1 MDGYAK
7 SVLADCLFFSHMN
20 TYSLYVFILKYCLT
34 YAKDKTM
41 MTYEANIPNREEC
54 QTCSLTFA
62 YKEINLLY
70 EIAVLLTS
78 TTDISESVEKAMR
91 RLKQHG
97 YLERCALFRKKE
109 DADELELLNSIDLE
123 PYQKKMATYRFGEGA
138 TGLAAK
144 SREPIVI
151 ENIHNNIN
159 YLNKMGNISTQMVSY
174 VAVPLLQDE
183 EVIGVISANIG
194 KNSPLN
200 FDEIVRMLTI
210 VGSLFVGALKVQQT
224 ITKEK
229 ESLSELK
236 TYYKE
241 EMQKDYN
248 FENIVGRST
257 RMQQVF
263 GMINTVAPTDA
274 TILIRGET
282 GTGKEL
288 IATAIHNLSRRQNGP
303 FIKLN
308 CAAISET
315 LLESEL
321 FGHEKGAF
329 TDAREMRKGRFELA
343 DGGTLF
349 LDEIGDI
356 TPSLQVK
363 LLRILQEQEF
373 ERVGGTKTIKT
384 NVRLVAATNRNLE
397 EMVRKGEFREDL
409 FYRLNVIPINLPPLR
424 ERYEDV
430 KLLIEHYLHRFMKE
444 HRKNMHFTKGA
455 MELLLDYPWPG
466 NIRELQNTMERIVL
480 ICPDGEIQPEM
491 LAHVLPFNYQKL
503 YMQPQTVQ
511 SEVIMAPHHLSTPAY
526 EAPSAAAPMTK
537 KSLQELEKDSI
548 IQALIDSHGIQTK
561 AARALGM
568 SARQIGYKIKLY
580 GIEV

>member
-1 MDGYAK
+1 M
-7 SVLADCLFFSHMN
+7 
-20 TYSLYVFILKYCLT
+20 TYSP
-34 YAKDKTM
+34 
-41 MTYEANIPNREEC
+41 NIPNRQEC
-54 QTCSLTFA
+54 QTCPLTFA

-70 EIAVLLTS
+70 EIAVILTS
-78 TTDISESVEKAMR
+78 TVDIHESIEKSMR
-91 RLKQHG
+91 KLKQNG
-97 YLERCALFRKKE
+97 YLERCALFKKKE
-109 DADELELLNSIDLE
+109 DVHELELLISIDLE
-123 PYQKKMATYRFGEGA
+123 LHQKKMASYRFGEGA
-138 TGLAAK
+138 TGLAAS

-159 YLNKMGNISTQMVSY
+159 YLNKMGHITTQMVSY
-174 VAVPLLQDE
+174 IAVPLLQDE

-194 KNSPLN
+194 KNSPLD

-210 VGSLFVGALKVQQT
+210 VGTLFVGSMKVQQT

-229 ESLSELK
+229 ESLTQLK
-236 TYYKE
+236 TYYQE
-241 EMQKDYN
+241 EMQKEYK
-248 FENIVGRST
+248 FENIVGKST
-257 RMQQVF
+257 KMQHVF

-288 IATAIHNLSRRQNGP
+288 IATAVHNLSRRQNGP

-373 ERVGGTKTIKT
+373 ERVGGNKTIKT

-397 EMVRKGEFREDL
+397 DMVRKGEFREDL
-409 FYRLNVIPINLPPLR
+409 FYRLNVIPLNLPPLR

-430 KLLIEHYLHRFMKE
+430 KLLIEHYLGRFMKE

-455 MELLLDYPWPG
+455 MEVLLEYPWPG

-480 ICPDGEIQPEM
+480 ICPNGELQPEM
-491 LAHVLPFNYQKL
+491 LNHVLPFNYQKL
-503 YMQPQTVQ
+503 YMPPEVPMVVSPSVYITPPAPQPSQD
-511 SEVIMAPHHLSTPAY
+511 SG
-526 EAPSAAAPMTK
+526 APMTK
-537 KSLQELEKDSI
+537 KSLLELEKESI
-548 IQALIDSHGIQTK
+548 VQALMDSHGIQTK
-561 AARALGM
+561 AARLLGM
-568 SARQIGYKIKLY
+568 TARQIGYKIRQYK
-580 GIEV
+580 IEI

>member
-1 MDGYAK
+1 M
-7 SVLADCLFFSHMN
+7 
-20 TYSLYVFILKYCLT
+20 TYSP
-34 YAKDKTM
+34 
-41 MTYEANIPNREEC
+41 NIPNRQEC
-54 QTCSLTFA
+54 QTCPLTFA

-70 EIAVLLTS
+70 EIAVILTS
-78 TTDISESVEKAMR
+78 TVDIHESIEKSMR
-91 RLKQHG
+91 KLKQNG
-97 YLERCALFRKKE
+97 YLERCALFKKKE
-109 DADELELLNSIDLE
+109 DVHELELLISIDLE
-123 PYQKKMATYRFGEGA
+123 LHQKKMASYRFGEGA
-138 TGLAAK
+138 TGLAAS

-159 YLNKMGNISTQMVSY
+159 YLNKMGHITTQMVSY
-174 VAVPLLQDE
+174 IAVPLLQDE

-194 KNSPLN
+194 KNSPLD
-200 FDEIVRMLTI
+200 FDEIVRLLTI
-210 VGSLFVGALKVQQT
+210 VGTLLVSSSKVQQT
-224 ITKEK
+224 ITKDK
-229 ESLSELK
+229 ESLTQLK
-236 TYYKE
+236 TYYQE
-241 EMQKDYN
+241 EMQKEYK
-248 FENIVGRST
+248 FENIVGKST
-257 RMQQVF
+257 KMQHVF

-288 IATAIHNLSRRQNGP
+288 IATAVHNLSRRQNGP

-373 ERVGGTKTIKT
+373 ERVGGNKTIKT

-397 EMVRKGEFREDL
+397 DMVRKGEFREDL
-409 FYRLNVIPINLPPLR
+409 FYRLNVIPLNLPPLR

-430 KLLIEHYLHRFMKE
+430 KLLIEHYLGRFMKE

-455 MELLLDYPWPG
+455 MEVLLEYPWPG

-480 ICPDGEIQPEM
+480 ICPNGELQPEM
-491 LAHVLPFNYQKL
+491 LNHVLPFNYQKL
-503 YMQPQTVQ
+503 YMPPEVPMVVSPSVYITPPAPQPSQD
-511 SEVIMAPHHLSTPAY
+511 SG
-526 EAPSAAAPMTK
+526 APMTK
-537 KSLQELEKDSI
+537 KSLLELEKESI
-548 IQALIDSHGIQTK
+548 VQALMDSHGIQTK
-561 AARALGM
+561 AARLLGM
-568 SARQIGYKIKLY
+568 TARQIGYKIRQYK
-580 GIEV
+580 IEI

>member
-1 MDGYAK
+1 
-7 SVLADCLFFSHMN
+7 
-20 TYSLYVFILKYCLT
+20 
-34 YAKDKTM
+34 M

-78 TTDISESVEKAMR
+78 TTEINESVEKAMR

-174 VAVPLLQDE
+174 VAVPLLQED

-356 TPSLQVK
+356 TPALQVK

-503 YMQPQTVQ
+503 YMQNEPAP
-511 SEVIMAPHHLSTPAY
+511 SPMAPMPQAPTHSY
-526 EAPSAAAPMTK
+526 ESHTSSAPMTK
-537 KSLQELEKDSI
+537 KTLQELEKESI

-568 SARQIGYKIKLY
+568 SARQIGYKIKQY

>member
-1 MDGYAK
+1 
-7 SVLADCLFFSHMN
+7 
-20 TYSLYVFILKYCLT
+20 
-34 YAKDKTM
+34 M
-41 MTYEANIPNREEC
+41 MTYSPNIPNREEC
-54 QTCSLTFA
+54 QTCALTFA

-70 EIAVLLTS
+70 EIAVILTS
-78 TTDISESVEKAMR
+78 TVDINESIEKAMR
-91 RLKQHG
+91 KLKQHG
-97 YLERCALFRKKE
+97 YVERCALFKKKE
-109 DADELELLNSIDLE
+109 DANELELLISIDLE
-123 PYQKKMATYRFGEGA
+123 SHQKKMATYRFGEGA

-159 YLNKMGNISTQMVSY
+159 YLNKMGHISTQMVSY

-183 EVIGVISANIG
+183 EAIGVISANIG
-194 KNSPLN
+194 KNSPLD

-210 VGSLFVGALKVQQT
+210 VGTLFVGSMKVQQT
-224 ITKEK
+224 IIKEK
-229 ESLSELK
+229 ESLTELK

-241 EMQKDYN
+241 EMQKDYK
-248 FENIVGRST
+248 FENIVGKST
-257 RMQQVF
+257 KMQQVF

-329 TDAREMRKGRFELA
+329 TDARELRKGRFELA

-373 ERVGGTKTIKT
+373 ERVGGNKTIKT

-397 EMVRKGEFREDL
+397 DMVRKGEFREDL
-409 FYRLNVIPINLPPLR
+409 FYRLNVIPLNLPPLR

-430 KLLIEHYLHRFMKE
+430 KLLVEHYLHRFMKE

-455 MELLLDYPWPG
+455 MEVLLEYPWPG

-480 ICPDGEIQPEM
+480 ICPDGELQPEM
-491 LAHVLPFNYQKL
+491 LNHVLPFNYQKL
-503 YMQPQTVQ
+503 YMQPEIPV
-511 SEVIMAPHHLSTPAY
+511 VAPPIYITTPAPQ
-526 EAPSAAAPMTK
+526 PSHENGAPMTK
-537 KSLQELEKDSI
+537 KSLLDLEREAI
-548 IQALIDSHGIQTK
+548 VQALIDSHGIQTK
-561 AARALGM
+561 AARLLGM
-568 SARQIGYKIKLY
+568 TARQIGYKIKLY
-580 GIEV
+580 GIEL

>member
-1 MDGYAK
+1 
-7 SVLADCLFFSHMN
+7 
-20 TYSLYVFILKYCLT
+20 
-34 YAKDKTM
+34 M
-41 MTYEANIPNREEC
+41 MRLDATIPNRDEC
-54 QTCSLTFA
+54 KTCSLTFA

-70 EIAVLLTS
+70 EIAVILTS
-78 TTDISESVEKAMR
+78 TTDIHESIEKAMR

-109 DADELELLNSIDLE
+109 ESEELELLVSIDLE
-123 PYQKKMATYRFGEGA
+123 PYQKKIATYRFGEGA
-138 TGLAAK
+138 TGLAAA

-159 YLNKMGNISTQMVSY
+159 YLNKMGSISTQMVSY

-224 ITKEK
+224 ITREK

-241 EMQKDYN
+241 ELQKEYK

-257 RMQQVF
+257 KMQQVF
-263 GMINTVAPTDA
+263 SMINTIAPTDA
-274 TILIRGET
+274 TVLVRGET

-288 IATAIHNLSRRQNGP
+288 IATAIHNLSRRSNGA

-373 ERVGGTKTIKT
+373 ERVGGNKTIKT

-444 HRKNMHFTKGA
+444 HRKNMRFTKPA
-455 MELLLDYPWPG
+455 LELLLDYPWPG

-480 ICPDGEIQPEM
+480 ICPDGDILPDM

-503 YMQPQTVQ
+503 YMN
-511 SEVIMAPHHLSTPAY
+511 SEP
-526 EAPSAAAPMTK
+526 APSSPQIAPIRTAPESSSAAPMTK
-537 KSLQELEKDSI
+537 KTLQELEREAI
-548 IQALIDSHGIQTK
+548 IQALNDSHGIQTK
-561 AARALGM
+561 AARILGM
-568 SARQIGYKIKLY
+568 SARQIGYKIKMY
-580 GIEV
+580 GIEM

>member
-1 MDGYAK
+1 
-7 SVLADCLFFSHMN
+7 
-20 TYSLYVFILKYCLT
+20 
-34 YAKDKTM
+34 M
-41 MTYEANIPNREEC
+41 MTFEATTPNRDEC
-54 QTCSLTFA
+54 RSCPLTFA

-70 EIAVLLTS
+70 DIAMILTS
-78 TTDISESVEKAMR
+78 TTNIHESIEKSMR
-91 RLKQHG
+91 RLKQNG
-97 YLERCALFRKKE
+97 YLERCAIFKKKE
-109 DADELELLNSIDLE
+109 DLDELELLISIDLE
-123 PYQKKMATYRFGEGA
+123 PYQKKVATYRFGEGA
-138 TGLAAK
+138 TGLAAS

-151 ENIHNNIN
+151 ENIHNNID

-174 VAVPLLQDE
+174 VAVPLLKDE
-183 EVIGVISANIG
+183 EIMGVISANIG
-194 KNSPLN
+194 KKNPLH

-210 VGSLFVGALKVQQT
+210 VGSLFVGSLKLQQT
-224 ITKEK
+224 IVQEK
-229 ESLSELK
+229 ESISELK

-241 EMQKDYN
+241 EMQKEYK

-257 RMQQVF
+257 KMQHVF
-263 GMINTVAPTDA
+263 SLINTVAPTDA

-288 IATAIHNLSRRQNGP
+288 IATAVHNLSRRQHGP

-363 LLRILQEQEF
+363 LLRILQQQEF
-373 ERVGGTKTIKT
+373 ERVGGNKTIKT

-397 EMVRKGEFREDL
+397 DMVRKGDFREDL
-409 FYRLNVIPINLPPLR
+409 FYRLNVIPIHLPPLR

-430 KLLIEHYLHRFMKE
+430 KLLIEHYLRRFMKE
-444 HRKNMHFTKGA
+444 HRKNMYFSKPA

-466 NIRELQNTMERIVL
+466 NIRELQNTMERMVL
-480 ICPDGEIQPEM
+480 ICPDGEIEPQM
-491 LAHVLPFNYQKL
+491 LSHVLPFNYQKL
-503 YMQPQTVQ
+503 YMQNDPTPPPLYPQP
-511 SEVIMAPHHLSTPAY
+511 SSPEPHTPTTI
-526 EAPSAAAPMTK
+526 TK
-537 KSLQELEKDSI
+537 KSLQDLEKESI
-548 IQALIDSHGIQTK
+548 VQALIDSNGVQTK
-561 AARALGM
+561 AARLLGM
-568 SARQIGYKIKLY
+568 TARQIGYKIKHY
-580 GIEV
+580 GIVM

>member
-1 MDGYAK
+1 
-7 SVLADCLFFSHMN
+7 
-20 TYSLYVFILKYCLT
+20 
-34 YAKDKTM
+34 M
-41 MTYEANIPNREEC
+41 MTFEANIPNREEC
-54 QTCSLTFA
+54 QTCPLTFA

-70 EIAVLLTS
+70 DIAVMLTS
-78 TTDISESVEKAMR
+78 ATDIHESVEKSMR

-109 DADELELLNSIDLE
+109 DADELELLLSIDLE

-138 TGLAAK
+138 TGLAAA

-241 EMQKDYN
+241 EMQKDYK

-263 GMINTVAPTDA
+263 SMINTVAPTDA

-397 EMVRKGEFREDL
+397 DMVRKGEFREDL

-430 KLLIEHYLHRFMKE
+430 KLLIEHYLLKFMKE

-480 ICPDGEIQPEM
+480 ICPDGDIQPEM
-491 LAHVLPFNYQKL
+491 LSHVLPFNYQKL
-503 YMQPQTVQ
+503 YMQSEPAPIQAVDTPTV
-511 SEVIMAPHHLSTPAY
+511 SS
-526 EAPSAAAPMTK
+526 PSPSGPITK
-537 KSLQELEKDSI
+537 KTLQELERESI
-548 IQALIDSHGIQTK
+548 VQALADSHGIQTK
-561 AARALGM
+561 AARSLGM
-568 SARQIGYKIKLY
+568 TARQIGYKIKQY
-580 GIEV
+580 GIEF

>member
-1 MDGYAK
+1 
-7 SVLADCLFFSHMN
+7 
-20 TYSLYVFILKYCLT
+20 
-34 YAKDKTM
+34 M

-54 QTCSLTFA
+54 QTCALTFA

-70 EIAVLLTS
+70 DIAVMLTS
-78 TTDISESVEKAMR
+78 TTEILDSVEKAMR
-91 RLKQHG
+91 KLKQHG
-97 YLERCALFRKKE
+97 YLERCALFRKKD

-174 VAVPLLQDE
+174 VAVPLLQED

-210 VGSLFVGALKVQQT
+210 VGSLFVGALKAQQT

-241 EMQKDYN
+241 ELQKDYK

-356 TPSLQVK
+356 TPALQVK

-373 ERVGGTKTIKT
+373 ERVGGNKTIKT

-444 HRKNMHFTKGA
+444 HRKTMHFTKEA

-491 LAHVLPFNYQKL
+491 LSHVLPFNYQKL
-503 YMQPQTVQ
+503 YMQ
-511 SEVIMAPHHLSTPAY
+511 SEPTPPMQPMHMSQPAPMPHTEVHPNG
-526 EAPSAAAPMTK
+526 PMTK
-537 KSLQELEKDSI
+537 KSLQELEKESI

-561 AARALGM
+561 AARLLGM
-568 SARQIGYKIKLY
+568 TARQIGYKIKQY
-580 GIEV
+580 GIEI

>member
-1 MDGYAK
+1 
-7 SVLADCLFFSHMN
+7 
-20 TYSLYVFILKYCLT
+20 
-34 YAKDKTM
+34 M
-41 MTYEANIPNREEC
+41 MTFETNIPNREEC

-70 EIAVLLTS
+70 DIAVMLTS
-78 TTDISESVEKAMR
+78 TTDILESVEKAMR

-109 DADELELLNSIDLE
+109 DVDELELLNSIDLE

-174 VAVPLLQDE
+174 VAVPLLQDD

-194 KNSPLN
+194 KGSPLN

-210 VGSLFVGALKVQQT
+210 VGSLFVGALKVQQS

-241 EMQKDYN
+241 EMQKDYK

-288 IATAIHNLSRRQNGP
+288 IATAVHNLSRRQNGP

-373 ERVGGTKTIKT
+373 ERVGGNKTIKT
-384 NVRLVAATNRNLE
+384 NVRLVAATNQNLE

-480 ICPDGEIQPEM
+480 ICPDGDIQPEM
-491 LAHVLPFNYQKL
+491 LSHVLPFNYQKL
-503 YMQPQTVQ
+503 YMQSESVPMATPTPMQPISQPIPQHET
-511 SEVIMAPHHLSTPAY
+511 HLSG
-526 EAPSAAAPMTK
+526 PMTK
-537 KSLQELEKDSI
+537 KTLQELERDSI
-548 IQALIDSHGIQTK
+548 VQALTDSHGIQTK

-568 SARQIGYKIKLY
+568 SARQIGYKIKQY

>member
-1 MDGYAK
+1 
-7 SVLADCLFFSHMN
+7 
-20 TYSLYVFILKYCLT
+20 
-34 YAKDKTM
+34 M
-41 MTYEANIPNREEC
+41 MTFDANIPNREEC
-54 QTCSLTFA
+54 HTCALTFA

-70 EIAVLLTS
+70 EVAVTLTS
-78 TTDISESVEKAMR
+78 TTNINDSIEKAMR
-91 RLKQHG
+91 KLKQHG
-97 YLERCALFRKKE
+97 YLERCALFRKK
-109 DADELELLNSIDLE
+109 DDLNELELLASIDLE
-123 PYQKKMATYRFGEGA
+123 PYQKKMASYRFGEGA

-144 SREPIVI
+144 SKEPIVI

-174 VAVPLLQDE
+174 VAVPLFQDE

-210 VGSLFVGALKVQQT
+210 VGSLFVGALKAQQT

-236 TYYKE
+236 TYYQE
-241 EMQKDYN
+241 EMQKDYK

-288 IATAIHNLSRRQNGP
+288 IATAVHNLSRRQNGP

-373 ERVGGTKTIKT
+373 ERVGGNKTIKT

-430 KLLIEHYLHRFMKE
+430 KLLIEHYLGRFMKE

-491 LAHVLPFNYQKL
+491 LSHVLPFNYQKL
-503 YMQPQTVQ
+503 YMQQP
-511 SEVIMAPHHLSTPAY
+511 ETPATISPIIPVFPT
-526 EAPSAAAPMTK
+526 AGPTQPASTGVSGPVTR
-537 KSLQELEKDSI
+537 KSLQEIERESI
-548 IQALIDSHGIQTK
+548 VQALIDSHGIQTK

-568 SARQIGYKIKLY
+568 SARQIGYKIKQY
-580 GIEV
+580 GIEL